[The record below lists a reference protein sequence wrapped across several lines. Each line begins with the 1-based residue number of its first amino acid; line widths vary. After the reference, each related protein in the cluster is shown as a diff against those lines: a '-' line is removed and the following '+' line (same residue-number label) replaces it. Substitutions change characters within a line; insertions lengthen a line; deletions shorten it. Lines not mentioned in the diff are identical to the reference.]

1 MELLRRESN
10 VREENLNLLSGT
22 LEVNFFPLKF
32 INPSQQSDLPKLS
45 ESLKNLN
52 DDRQEVDEAITKK
65 FQTELVNLREI
76 VDQERAEREESEK
89 TIQEML
95 KSVFSKVK
103 EDIELERHNR
113 Y

>member
-1 MELLRRESN
+1 
-10 VREENLNLLSGT
+10 
-22 LEVNFFPLKF
+22 
-32 INPSQQSDLPKLS
+32 
-45 ESLKNLN
+45 LN

-113 Y
+113 YSFEGKEYINCFLREETEETLMILLNETCQKINDAGDI